1 MKQTK
6 RMVGWLVAGTAAL
19 SLGLVPL
26 AAADP
31 GTLSENESA
40 ELSFMREEERLAR
53 DLYQAFADKYDGAR
67 PFSMIVK
74 AEQKRHDAV
83 GTLMTRYDVADSSA
97 GLPAGDYAFDALD
110 ELYQT
115 WYAQGSASIESA
127 YQVGVDLETRDIADL
142 KEAIAAATQ
151 DDVKA
156 TLERLLS
163 GSENHLAAFEKAV
176 DGQVGTGTQAGQ
188 QAGRGGKGMAGG
200 GQQAQQGPMD
210 GTGTGT
216 PQGQQAGRGAGT
228 QAQQGPMDGTGPMAG
243 TEDCPAVS

>member
-74 AEQKRHDAV
+74 AEQKHHDAV

-127 YQVGVDLETRDIADL
+127 IRCSWVAMASSKWACQSVPFNRSEKRKMFSL
-142 KEAIAAATQ
+142 KYVPWRFI
-151 DDVKA
+151 
-156 TLERLLS
+156 
-163 GSENHLAAFEKAV
+163 
-176 DGQVGTGTQAGQ
+176 
-188 QAGRGGKGMAGG
+188 
-200 GQQAQQGPMD
+200 
-210 GTGTGT
+210 
-216 PQGQQAGRGAGT
+216 
-228 QAQQGPMDGTGPMAG
+228 
-243 TEDCPAVS
+243 TE

>member
-74 AEQKRHDAV
+74 AEQKHHDAV

-115 WYAQGSASIESA
+115 WYAQGSASIEAA

-176 DGQVGTGTQAGQ
+176 DGQVGAGKVQ
-188 QAGRGGKGMAGG
+188 RHGARQPPS
-200 GQQAQQGPMD
+200 GPW
-210 GTGTGT
+210 T
-216 PQGQQAGRGAGT
+216 P
-228 QAQQGPMDGTGPMAG
+228 DH
-243 TEDCPAVS
+243 AVRVA

>member
-74 AEQKRHDAV
+74 AEQKHHERTPRPGCRPV
-83 GTLMTRYDVADSSA
+83 TTRSTPSMSS
-97 GLPAGDYAFDALD
+97 
-110 ELYQT
+110 
-115 WYAQGSASIESA
+115 
-127 YQVGVDLETRDIADL
+127 TR
-142 KEAIAAATQ
+142 
-151 DDVKA
+151 
-156 TLERLLS
+156 
-163 GSENHLAAFEKAV
+163 
-176 DGQVGTGTQAGQ
+176 
-188 QAGRGGKGMAGG
+188 
-200 GQQAQQGPMD
+200 P
-210 GTGTGT
+210 GT
-216 PQGQQAGRGAGT
+216 PRAARRSSR
-228 QAQQGPMDGTGPMAG
+228 PIRW
-243 TEDCPAVS
+243 VSTWRPVTSPT

>member
-74 AEQKRHDAV
+74 AEQKHHDAV

-97 GLPAGDYAFDALD
+97 GLPA
-110 ELYQT
+110 
-115 WYAQGSASIESA
+115 
-127 YQVGVDLETRDIADL
+127 
-142 KEAIAAATQ
+142 
-151 DDVKA
+151 
-156 TLERLLS
+156 
-163 GSENHLAAFEKAV
+163 AV
-176 DGQVGTGTQAGQ
+176 TN
-188 QAGRGGKGMAGG
+188 GGKSC
-200 GQQAQQGPMD
+200 D
-210 GTGTGT
+210 
-216 PQGQQAGRGAGT
+216 RR
-228 QAQQGPMDGTGPMAG
+228 
-243 TEDCPAVS
+243 V